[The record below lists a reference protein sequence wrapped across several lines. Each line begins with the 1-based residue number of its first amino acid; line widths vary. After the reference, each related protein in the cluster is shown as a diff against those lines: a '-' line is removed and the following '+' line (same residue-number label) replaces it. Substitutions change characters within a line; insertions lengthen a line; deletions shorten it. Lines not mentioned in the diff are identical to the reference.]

1 VLDSVPS
8 FRRLVDELS
17 KLPGVGRKTAAR
29 LAFHLLQQNESQVR
43 ALAEAMLDVKKK
55 TFFCSRCFHLTETDP
70 CNLCTDPA
78 RDDRQLCVVEDSRGL
93 ISILRSRSFRG
104 RFHVLQGALS
114 PLDGVGPDELRI
126 AELLRRLE
134 GGAVEEVLIATNFTV
149 EGDATALYLEGLIK
163 PLGIRVTRLAFGI
176 PLGSDLEYVDDAT
189 INRAIEG
196 RREL

>member
-1 VLDSVPS
+1 MLDSVPS